1 LLSRPATIAG
11 HARLAEI
18 AHNISRSC
26 AGAVLAVPDVMR
38 TLWLWLPFAI
48 ALAGC
53 TDDTAPLHE
62 QSGTRLQL
70 MDASWILD
78 TELAREC
85 VFQRTSGNA
94 YVCAPADPVVT
105 ERLVHAKCE
114 WQLADAPI
122 VPTYLVAD
130 DGLVVHHQF
139 HDTAGDFD
147 CQLDAGGI
155 CQPSAD

>member
-1 LLSRPATIAG
+1 M
-11 HARLAEI
+11 LAEI
-18 AHNISRSC
+18 GQDISRSC
-26 AGAVLAVPDVMR
+26 DGAALAVPDVMR
-38 TLWLWLPFAI
+38 TPWLWLTFAI
-48 ALAGC
+48 ALTGC
-53 TDDTAPLHE
+53 TDATAPLRE

-94 YVCAPADPVVT
+94 YVCAPGDGVVT
-105 ERLVHAKCE
+105 ERLVHAECE

-139 HDTAGDFD
+139 HDIAGDFD
-147 CQLDAGGI
+147 CQFDAAGI
-155 CQPSAD
+155 CQRSDD